1 MRTHA
6 IVNPAAGKGRVR
18 RLWPGLEP
26 RLRDAAPGLTVEWTT
41 APNEATRLARAALRD
56 GVERI
61 VAVGG
66 DGTLHE
72 VVNGFF
78 AEDGTAL
85 DTSACLVPISCGSGT
100 DFRRALNVPTEL
112 DAVRLLESGRDA
124 WVDLLRIE
132 YTTAEGSRAYR
143 YAVNI
148 TSFGFTSRVVQAVNQ
163 GKGRLPGP
171 LRYFGAILRAVVGHH
186 PCAVDMTLDGTPLDV
201 SEIHLGAVANGH
213 TFGGGIHIAPNARF
227 DDGLLDLVVL
237 HDISVVSLLRRLPRF
252 YQGTHLTLDGVTAA
266 QGRRVTAHARTDAPV
281 WLEADGEVLGCLP
294 ATVEVVP
301 EALRI
306 QC

>member
-18 RLWPGLEP
+18 RLWPDLEP

-41 APNEATRLARAALRD
+41 APTEATRLARAALRD

-132 YTTAEGSRAYR
+132 YTTAEGRRAHR

-148 TSFGFTSRVVQAVNQ
+148 TSFGLSSRVVQAVNR
-163 GKGRLPGP
+163 GGGRLPGP
-171 LRYFGAILRAVVGHH
+171 IRYFSAILCALVGHR
-186 PCAVDMTLDGTPLDV
+186 PFPVELTLDGTPLAA
-201 SEIHLGAVANGH
+201 SEIHLAAVANGH
-213 TFGGGIHIAPNARF
+213 TFGGGVHIAPDAQY
-227 DDGLLDLVVL
+227 DDGELDVVVL
-237 HDISVVSLLRRLPRF
+237 HDISALALLRRLPRF
-252 YQGTHLTLDGVTAA
+252 YQGTHLDLDGVATAR
-266 QGRRVTAHARTDAPV
+266 GRRVTARARTDAPIWV
-281 WLEADGEVLGCLP
+281 EADGEVLGRLP
-294 ATVEVVP
+294 VTVEVVP
-301 EALRI
+301 EALRV

>member
-18 RLWPGLEP
+18 RLWPDLEP
-26 RLRDAAPGLTVEWTT
+26 QLRDAAPGLTVEWTT
-41 APNEATRLARAALRD
+41 APTEATRLARAALRD
-56 GVERI
+56 GADRI

-78 AEDGTAL
+78 GADGTPL

-100 DFRRALNVPTEL
+100 DFRRALNAPTEL
-112 DAVRLLESGRDA
+112 DAVRLLESERKA

-132 YTTAEGSRAYR
+132 YTTEEGSRARR

-148 TSFGFTSRVVQAVNQ
+148 TSFGLSSRVVQAVNR
-163 GKGRLPGP
+163 GGGRLPGP
-171 LRYFGAILRAVVGHH
+171 LRYFAAILRALTAHRTF
-186 PCAVDMTLDGTPLDV
+186 PVDLALDGTSLNA
-201 SEIHLGAVANGH
+201 SEIHLAAIANGH
-213 TFGGGIHIAPNARF
+213 TFGGGVRIAPNARF
-227 DDGLLDLVVL
+227 DDGLLDVIVL
-237 HDISVVSLLRRLPRF
+237 HDISALSLLRRLPRF
-252 YQGTHLTLDGVTAA
+252 YQGTHLALDGVTAA
-266 QGRRVTAHARTDAPV
+266 RGKCLTARARTDAPV
-281 WLEADGEVLGCLP
+281 WVEADGEVLGHLP
-294 ATVEVVP
+294 ITVEVVA
-301 EALRI
+301 EALRV